1 MVVFPINDFVKSHHD
16 QQYIPLRRSFGS
28 HTRRAF
34 FFVAVEETC
43 ARAGIDD
50 VEAVILILAGWPVLP
65 TRQKF
70 GGATKGTS
78 VASVMARSIF
88 RHQLNR
94 KVLPTVT
101 LQSIKSFRIILTRKL
116 SVFVGRAVPG
126 VGWALLARDV
136 FAIVH
141 GTISRYNGLVR
152 NEDRVF

>member
-1 MVVFPINDFVKSHHD
+1 MVFFPNNDFVKSHYD
-16 QQYIPLRRSFGS
+16 EPYIPLRRSFGS
-28 HTRRAF
+28 HARRAF

-43 ARAGIDD
+43 ARVGIDD
-50 VEAVILILAGWPVLP
+50 VEAVILILAGWPILP

-88 RHQLNR
+88 RYQLNR
-94 KVLPTVT
+94 NVLPTVT

-141 GTISRYNGLVR
+141 GTVSRYNSLVKR
-152 NEDRVF
+152 EDRVF

>member
-1 MVVFPINDFVKSHHD
+1 MVVIPINDFVKSNHD
-16 QQYIPLRRSFGS
+16 EQYIPLRRSFGS
-28 HTRRAF
+28 HARRAF
-34 FFVAVEETC
+34 LFRCGGRGLRTGRNRRC
-43 ARAGIDD
+43 RSCD
-50 VEAVILILAGWPVLP
+50 LILAGWLVLP

-78 VASVMARSIF
+78 VASVMARSLF
-88 RHQLNR
+88 RYQLNR
-94 KVLPTVT
+94 NVLPTVT

-141 GTISRYNGLVR
+141 GTVSKYNSLVKH
-152 NEDRVF
+152 EDRVF